1 MPSCHATAD
10 ITQGK
15 FFGFVAVVLIELV
28 FLLIIS
34 ILLPIAIGIVKAL
47 FYGAV
52 FALAIVMAIV
62 GVGLV
67 IGAVALVYTSFRDF
81 GFWGGLAAIVG
92 VGVVIG
98 MFGGRAKGYAT
109 SQWDNYSDRRREDA
123 LAQEIDDRN
132 RQQAYAEQRKAEE
145 MANRLD
151 SPYQD
156 NPNLYGE
163 NPYANKD

>member
-1 MPSCHATAD
+1 MWSELKYNLLEALHKGIDLAKITLLILVALYVVLALGQMFFWDCFMPSCHATAD

-62 GVGLV
+62 GVG
-67 IGAVALVYTSFRDF
+67 
-81 GFWGGLAAIVG
+81 
-92 VGVVIG
+92 VVIG

-132 RQQAYAEQRKAEE
+132 RQ
-145 MANRLD
+145 
-151 SPYQD
+151 
-156 NPNLYGE
+156 
-163 NPYANKD
+163 